1 MIYPFLPERMKI
13 GNFEEIVANLCD
25 KEENIIHIRNLKQAL
40 NHGLVLKKVHRIIK
54 FNEKTWLKTC
64 IVTNIK
70 PRKNAKNDF
79 EKYFF
84 KVKNNAV
91 FGENYGKCG
100 KSVEIS
106 SL

>member
-1 MIYPFLPERMKI
+1 MKI

-54 FNEKTWLKTC
+54 FNEKTWLKTY
-64 IVTNIK
+64 IVTNIEL
-70 PRKNAKNDF
+70 RKNAKNDF
-79 EKYFF
+79 EKDFF
-84 KVKNNAV
+84 KVKNNEV
-91 FGENYGKCG
+91 FGENYRKCG

>member
-1 MIYPFLPERMKI
+1 MKI

-64 IVTNIK
+64 IVTKIE
-70 PRKNAKNDF
+70 PRKKCKKWF
-79 EKYFF
+79 WKRFF
-84 KVKNNAV
+84 Q
-91 FGENYGKCG
+91 GKEQCSFWR
-100 KSVEIS
+100 K
-106 SL
+106 L